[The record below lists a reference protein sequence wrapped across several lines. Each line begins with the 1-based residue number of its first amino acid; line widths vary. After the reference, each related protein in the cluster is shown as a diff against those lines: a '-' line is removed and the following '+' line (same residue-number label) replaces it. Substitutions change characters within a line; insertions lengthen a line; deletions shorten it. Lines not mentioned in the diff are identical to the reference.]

1 MRTSDHKVVLLLIQL
16 TFYVVAV
23 DTNEKTTTST
33 FPNKGLV
40 KSTRVEVLQ
49 GLKPV
54 KVEVLRYEGA
64 SIGIW

>member
-1 MRTSDHKVVLLLIQL
+1 VGTVTTKCERQITKWALLLIQL

-23 DTNEKTTTST
+23 DTNEKTTAST
-33 FPNKGLV
+33 FPDKGLL

-54 KVEVLRYEGA
+54 KV
-64 SIGIW
+64 